1 MNGGVRNGGVRVK
14 GQSKPHRFSR
24 MRGLLL
30 GLLCPFTLTPTLL
43 LADVSYFP
51 LDQVRLLDGP
61 FKAAQDRNI
70 DYLLA
75 LEPDRLLAP
84 YLREARLEAKA
95 PSYGNWEG
103 SGLDGHIGG
112 HYVSA
117 LALAVAATGRED
129 MRERLAYMLAEL
141 KRAQDANGDGY
152 LGGVPES
159 NRLWSEIR
167 RGEINADLFSLNG
180 GWVPWYNIHKTFAG
194 LRDAYTYT
202 GSPLAREMLI
212 DWADWAAALVE
223 GLSDEQVQAM
233 LRSEHGGPN
242 EVFADVYDITGD
254 AQYLE
259 LARRFS
265 HRLILDP
272 LLAEEDQLTGLH
284 ANTQIPK
291 IIGFERVAEV
301 AGDDDW
307 HDAAAFFW
315 DTVVN
320 GRSIAIGGNSVR
332 EHFNPRD
339 DFSTMIE
346 EVEGPETC
354 NTYNMLRLTRQLFGA
369 EPQMRYADYYERAL
383 YNHIL
388 GSQDPETGGLVYFTP
403 MRPQHYRV
411 YSQPDKAMWCCVGS
425 GIENHVRYGEFIYA
439 HDDERL
445 LVNLFIPSRLEWPER
460 NAVIR
465 QETRFPDES
474 ATRLVFESDADF
486 TLALR
491 YPTWATAARPALE
504 INGETV
510 TVDAEPGDFIEID
523 RAWKAGDTVTL
534 ALPMTAH
541 LEALPDGSPWNAVMY
556 GPIVLSAPVD
566 PFEDEVLDFL
576 ADDSRMGHIAAGQMC
591 PLEDSPMLVTGVDG
605 LPGSLERIP
614 GDELRF
620 HAPGSIRPERYA
632 GLELK
637 PFFRV
642 HRTRYMVY
650 WPAGTPSELQA
661 MLDGNAEAEAARLA
675 LEAVTLDR
683 VNPGEQQPEA
693 EHDLDGAGMDAG
705 VNFNRH
711 WRHATDWFGY
721 TLSDLGGQ
729 ARWLRIT
736 YWGADAGRTFSILL
750 DGEKIAD
757 VTLTGEHG
765 AVFHDVDYLVPES
778 VRTNSDGAY
787 DIRFEAAE
795 GSIAGGIYGIR
806 LLSERP

>member
-1 MNGGVRNGGVRVK
+1 
-14 GQSKPHRFSR
+14 

-30 GLLCPFTLTPTLL
+30 GLLCPFTLTPSLL
-43 LADVSYFP
+43 LADVSYFL

-84 YLREARLEAKA
+84 YLREAGLEPKA
-95 PSYGNWEG
+95 PTYGNWEG

-117 LALAVAATGRED
+117 LALAVAATGRDD
-129 MRERLAYMLAEL
+129 MRQRLDYMLTEL

-152 LGGVPES
+152 IGGVPES
-159 NRLWSEIR
+159 NRLWGEIR
-167 RGEINADLFSLNG
+167 RGDINADLFSLNG

-194 LRDAYTYT
+194 LRDAYLYT
-202 GSPLAREMLI
+202 DSPLAREMLI

-223 GLSDEQVQAM
+223 ELSDEQVQAM

-242 EVFADVYDITGD
+242 EVFADVYAITGD
-254 AQYLE
+254 EKYLA

-291 IIGFERVAEV
+291 VIGYQRVAEV
-301 AGDDDW
+301 ANDDDW
-307 HDAAAFFW
+307 HDAATFFW

-339 DFSTMIE
+339 DFSSMIE
-346 EVEGPETC
+346 DIEGPETC

-388 GSQDPETGGLVYFTP
+388 GSQDPQTGGLVYFTP

-411 YSQPDKAMWCCVGS
+411 YSQPDQAMWCCVGS
-425 GIENHVRYGEFIYA
+425 GIENHVKYGEFIYA
-439 HDDERL
+439 HDDDGNEHKL
-445 LVNLFIPSRLEWPER
+445 LVNLFIPSRLEWPEQGV
-460 NAVIR
+460 VIR

-474 ATRLVFESDADF
+474 ATRLVFETDAAI

-491 YPTWATAARPALE
+491 YPTWATATQRELQV
-504 INGETV
+504 NGEPV
-510 TVDAEPGDFIEID
+510 TVYAAPGEYID
-523 RAWKAGDTVTL
+523 LKRTWKAGDTVTL
-534 ALPMTAH
+534 ALPMKAH
-541 LEALPDGSPWNAVMY
+541 LEPLPDGSPWNAVLY

-566 PFEDEVLDFL
+566 PFEDETLDFL
-576 ADDSRMGHIAAGQMC
+576 ADDSRMGHIAAGAQC
-591 PLEDSPMLVTGVDG
+591 PLEESPMLVTGAGG
-605 LPGSLERIP
+605 LPEALQRLP

-620 HAPGSIRPERYA
+620 QAPGAIEPKEYA
-632 GLELK
+632 GLELI

-650 WPAGTPSELQA
+650 WPSGTPSELQA
-661 MLDGNAEAEAARLA
+661 MMTRNAYAEAARLA
-675 LEAVTLDR
+675 LLDATIDS

-693 EHDLDGAGMDAG
+693 EHDLEGEGMDAG

-711 WRHATDWFGY
+711 WRHATGWFGY
-721 TLSDLGGQ
+721 RLADPENE

-736 YWGADAGRTFSILL
+736 YWGADAGRSFSILL
-750 DGEKIAD
+750 NGEKVAA
-757 VTLTGEHG
+757 VTLKGEHG
-765 AVFHDVDYLVPES
+765 AVFHDVDYPIPDTA
-778 VRTNSDGAY
+778 RAAADGEY
-787 DIRFEAAE
+787 TLRFEAAK
-795 GSIAGGIYGIR
+795 GSIAGGIYGVR
-806 LLSERP
+806 LLSSIPD